1 MNMAFCFPIEMS
13 YYNQKLRTSVLS
25 LYVLV
30 NLLVMKFELTKID
43 KFIEI
48 T

>member
-1 MNMAFCFPIEMS
+1 MS

-43 KFIEI
+43 KFIGI